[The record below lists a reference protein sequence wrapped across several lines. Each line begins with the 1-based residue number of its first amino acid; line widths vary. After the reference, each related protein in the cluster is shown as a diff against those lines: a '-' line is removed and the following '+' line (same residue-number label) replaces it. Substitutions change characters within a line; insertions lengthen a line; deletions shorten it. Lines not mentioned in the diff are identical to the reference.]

1 VNEGRQLYC
10 KLILGEKVD
19 ESSEEVKIKF
29 VDEIFRTES
38 RQTSLMN
45 GDTPD
50 EQDDEG
56 VARKKKPDCEHCRDN
71 PRRKCRFCACSVC
84 GGKDQPGSQIL
95 CDDCDQAFHIWCLSP
110 PLGQVPEEDEWYCPD
125 CKTDAGE
132 VIQAGEK
139 MRLTKKKANMQSKKS
154 SCQRDWGKGMAC
166 VGRTKQCTIVPS
178 NHFGPIPGV
187 PVGTMWK
194 FRVQVSESGVHR
206 PHVAGI
212 HGRES
217 EGAYSIVLS
226 GGYDDDRDEGGEF
239 TYSGSGGRDLSG
251 NKRTAK
257 QSYDQKLTH
266 MNRALAR
273 NCCATID
280 DKKGATAKQWKEGK
294 PVRVVRNHK
303 GRKTSDYAPEEGNR
317 YDGIYKVVKYWPEK
331 NASGFIVWKYL
342 LRRDDTSP
350 APWTSEGKK
359 MAKKLGLAMQYPEG
373 YLESQQKTSSCEDE
387 EEEGAVK
394 KRGRKRKSSGGGEG
408 KGESP
413 GQSKQPRY
421 QLGRGQRGAIKA
433 DSSNKKMWGDLL
445 GTIRTAGFL
454 SRVQDAFSCIVCQ
467 ELVYQPITT
476 SCGHNIC
483 KSCLG
488 RSFKAGVYN
497 CPNCRHAL
505 GKDYSMEPN
514 TDLQDA
520 LLQLFPGY
528 QGGRA

>member
-1 VNEGRQLYC
+1 
-10 KLILGEKVD
+10 
-19 ESSEEVKIKF
+19 
-29 VDEIFRTES
+29 
-38 RQTSLMN
+38 
-45 GDTPD
+45 
-50 EQDDEG
+50 
-56 VARKKKPDCEHCRDN
+56 
-71 PRRKCRFCACSVC
+71 
-84 GGKDQPGSQIL
+84 
-95 CDDCDQAFHIWCLSP
+95 
-110 PLGQVPEEDEWYCPD
+110 VPEEDEWYCPE
-125 CKTDAGE
+125 CKTNAGE

-139 MRLTKKKANMQSKKS
+139 MRLTKKKANMQSKKGT
-154 SCQRDWGKGMAC
+154 CQRDWGKGMAC

-194 FRVQVSESGVHR
+194 FRVQASESGVHR

-226 GGYDDDRDEGGEF
+226 GGYEDDQDNGEEF

-266 MNRALAR
+266 MNRALAK
-273 NCCATID
+273 NCSAPID
-280 DKKGATAKQWKEGK
+280 DKRGATAKQWRDGK
-294 PVRVVRNHK
+294 PVRVIRNHK
-303 GRKTSDYAPEEGNR
+303 GRKTSKYAPEEGNR

-331 NASGFIVWKYL
+331 NSSGFIVWKYL

-350 APWTSEGKK
+350 GPWTGEGRKL
-359 MAKKLGLAMQYPEG
+359 ARKLGLAMQYPEG
-373 YLESQQKTSSCEDE
+373 YLERQAPGGKASSCEDE
-387 EEEGAVK
+387 EEEKPAK
-394 KRGRKRKSSGGGEG
+394 KRGKKRKSSEVEGG
-408 KGESP
+408 GESP
-413 GQSKQPRY
+413 GPAKQPRY
-421 QLGRGQRGAIKA
+421 QLGREQRGAIKA
-433 DSSNKKMWGDLL
+433 DGSNKKMWDDLL
-445 GTIRTAGFL
+445 ATLRAAGFL

-483 KSCLG
+483 KSCLV

-497 CPNCRHAL
+497 CPNCRHPL
-505 GKDYSMEPN
+505 GKDYQPEANSH
-514 TDLQDA
+514 LQEA

-528 QGGRA
+528 EGGRA